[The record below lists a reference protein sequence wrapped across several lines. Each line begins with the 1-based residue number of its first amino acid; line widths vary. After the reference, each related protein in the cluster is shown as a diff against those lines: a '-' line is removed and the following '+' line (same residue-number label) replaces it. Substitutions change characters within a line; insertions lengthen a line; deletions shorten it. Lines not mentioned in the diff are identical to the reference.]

1 MPDRKRLARASE
13 PLETAPPR
21 GRLEVLGVPTLHIQN
36 RQLRPLER
44 KTAGLLAYLSLEGST
59 SRSKLAGLLWPE
71 STESTARNN
80 LAQALRRLKQ
90 AAGAEVVRGG
100 DVLELLGLT
109 VDVALLQVAHFAGR
123 HLELAEARGVL
134 LEGCDYDDCPD
145 FDDWLL
151 VQREKLAELRRMSL
165 AALSDGLEQ
174 AGQYREALA
183 YAERLL
189 EQDLLSE
196 VAHRRVMRLL
206 YLSGD
211 RPAALKAYE
220 RCQTVLKRELGVAPL
235 AETQMLAA
243 QITQGAGLE
252 QSAPPQKSAIPL
264 SLLRPPVMV
273 GREKLWAQMEEAYQ
287 KGQVVLLRGEPGV
300 GKTRLALDFAAS
312 KGQVVL
318 LAARPGDAGVPYS
331 SYARSLRESF
341 AERPE
346 LLHSLPAWVRRE
358 VARILPELVQDAL
371 PPLLSE
377 AEKLRFYDALAE
389 LTLYSHSGDRP
400 SIQVSDDAQYLD
412 RASLEAMQYQL
423 NKYGRVGGQGQPPF
437 TIEIYRREEIA
448 PEVEQGIFLPLVE
461 AGLAVLLDV
470 EPLQAAEVEALVQSL
485 EVPGLASLSQTL
497 VRYTGGNPFFVLE
510 TARSLVES
518 GALQKGVPQKLPA
531 SGRVRTLIKARLEG
545 LSPPAQRLIRT
556 AAVAGPDFSPE
567 LAASVLEATPWE
579 LLEPWAELEAAQM
592 LRGNAFTHDLL
603 YEATLGGIPA
613 SIKAYLHRQTA
624 AYLEGVGADPARI
637 AGHWLGGEPA
647 RAVPFL
653 VQAARRAEEAYRLT
667 EAAQFY
673 EQALEHAGEAQAFD
687 LLEALS
693 RVMVR
698 FDTGQRHAR
707 LIERMQTMADTP
719 EKQARA
725 WLCESIRQAE
735 HGYGLEAEVAARQG
749 LQAAEQAGLTELRI
763 RLLDSLA
770 QSLYVQRKTPALVEA
785 LEQLRQLHR
794 ERGDVLQA
802 AICTSRLG
810 IAYDQLERHR
820 EALAYYQEAE
830 PVLERSENRI
840 MRVGFHHNRAV
851 CLAALGYGEAALEA
865 QLQAGRLLEGMQ
877 GATGREVHHLNNLA
891 LRYYDLERYAEAQQA
906 LERALEIVPEEWGW
920 TRAFSEY
927 QMARLHWV
935 WGAWDAASDWLNRAL
950 GAPDLPRRDEATYRI
965 LGLLLAHRRGEE
977 VGSWIEK
984 LGELFDGQQ
993 GQAYG
998 RFLLAKARIL
1008 PDEAPVYLKEALA
1021 LAQERDLPA
1030 LQISAHT
1037 LLAETLLCRSGSSR
1051 GGLKEAQAHA
1061 QAAIKLLESY
1071 WPTGCSKLEVLW
1083 VHCCVQT
1090 ASLPADL
1097 SLIEQV
1103 LGYLMRIAENE
1114 VPSQHRSSFL
1124 SQNPLSQA
1132 ILQAARSAGLSIL

>member
-36 RQLRPLER
+36 RRLRPLER

-90 AAGAEVVRGG
+90 AAGDEVVRGG
-100 DVLELLGLT
+100 DVLELLGLA

-123 HLELAEARGVL
+123 HQELAEARGVL

-151 VQREKLAELRRMSL
+151 AQREKLVELRRMSL
-165 AALSDGLEQ
+165 VALSDGLEQ

-196 VAHRRVMRLL
+196 VAYRRVMRLL

-220 RCQTVLKRELGVAPL
+220 RCQTVLKRVLGLAPL
-235 AETQMLAA
+235 AETQALAA

-252 QSAPPQKSAIPL
+252 QSAFPQRSAIPL

-287 KGQVVLLRGEPGV
+287 NGRVVFLRGEPGV

-312 KGQVVL
+312 KGRVVL
-318 LAARPGDAGVPYS
+318 LAARPGNAGVPYS

-341 AERPE
+341 AEQPE
-346 LLHSLPAWVRRE
+346 LLHNLPAWVRQE
-358 VARILPELVQDAL
+358 VARILPELVQDAP

-389 LTLYSHSGDRP
+389 LTLCSHTGDSP
-400 SIQVSDDAQYLD
+400 SIRVSDDAQYLD
-412 RASLEAMQYQL
+412 RASLEAMLYQL
-423 NKYGRVGGQGQPPF
+423 SKYGGVGGKGQPPF
-437 TIEIYRREEIA
+437 TIVIYRRGEIA
-448 PEVEQGIFLPLVE
+448 AGVEQGIFLPLVE

-470 EPLQAAEVEALVQSL
+470 ELLQPAEIEVLVQSL
-485 EVPGLASLSQTL
+485 EVAGLELLTQTL

-510 TARSLVES
+510 TVRSLVGS

-531 SGRVRTLIKARLEG
+531 SGRVRTLIQARLED
-545 LSPPAQRLIRT
+545 LSSPAQRLVRT

-567 LAASVLEATPWE
+567 LAAFVLEATPWE

-603 YEATLGGIPA
+603 YEATLGSIPA
-613 SIKAYLHRQTA
+613 SIKAYLHRQIA

-637 AGHWLGGEPA
+637 AGHWLGAEPA

-698 FDTGQRHAR
+698 FDTGQHHAK
-707 LIERMQTMADTP
+707 LLERMQSMADTP

-725 WLCESIRQAE
+725 WLREAIRQAE
-735 HGYGLEAEVAARQG
+735 HGYGPEAEAAARKG
-749 LQAAEQAGLTELRI
+749 LQAAKQAGPPELRI
-763 RLLDSLA
+763 HLLDSLA
-770 QSLYVQRKTPALVEA
+770 QSLYVQRKTPALIEA
-785 LEQLRQLHR
+785 LEQLRQLHQ
-794 ERGDVLQA
+794 EQGDELQA

-810 IAYDQLERHR
+810 IAFDQLERHR
-820 EALAYYQEAE
+820 EALTYYQEAE
-830 PVLERSENRI
+830 PTLERSENRV

-851 CLAALGYGEAALEA
+851 SLAALGLAEAALEA

-877 GATGREVHHLNNLA
+877 GVVGREVHHLNNLA
-891 LRYYDLERYAEAQQA
+891 LRNYDLERYALAQQA

-927 QMARLHWV
+927 QMARLYWV
-935 WGAWDAASDWLNRAL
+935 WGVWDAASDWLNRAL
-950 GAPDLPRRDEATYRI
+950 SQPDLPPRDEATYRI

-977 VGSWIEK
+977 IAPWLERLNG
-984 LGELFDGQQ
+984 LFAGERN
-993 GQAYG
+993 QAYG
-998 RFLLAKARIL
+998 RFLLAKARVL
-1008 PDEAPVYLKEALA
+1008 PDEGQKGLKEALA
-1021 LAQERDLPA
+1021 LAQEKDLPA
-1030 LQISAHT
+1030 LQVAAHT
-1037 LLAETLLCRSGSSR
+1037 LLAQTLLYGPGSAQPS
-1051 GGLKEAQAHA
+1051 LKKAQAHT
-1061 QAAIKLLESY
+1061 QAAMRLLETY
-1071 WPTGCSKLEVLW
+1071 WPTGSSRLEVLW
-1083 VHCCVQT
+1083 VHCCVQA
-1090 ASLPADL
+1090 ASRPADH
-1097 SLIEQV
+1097 SLLERVLVGLLGIAKHQV
-1103 LGYLMRIAENE
+1103 PVQHQQSYLR
-1114 VPSQHRSSFL
+1114 
-1124 SQNPLSQA
+1124 QNPLSQV
-1132 ILQAARSAGLSIL
+1132 ILRAARRVGIPAP